1 MRRYFFC
8 IFIAYI
14 IQILTQYGVAQEVT
28 GKIVDNQGLPI
39 AYANIIAQELQDS
52 IEIHGTISNDD
63 GSFKIGNINKFPAL
77 LSVSFVG
84 YATRTDTIR
93 QYEVGN
99 IVLQTETIKIEGI
112 EIHRQQKPLI
122 QSRPGGLVVNIE
134 GSRLSTEPT
143 LQSML
148 AKLPGLRMD
157 NGTLKMLGKNNLAIY
172 IDERKAT
179 DGEMASLN
187 PDDIVSVDI
196 LRSPGAE
203 YSASTDAVVHIRSK
217 RSRFSRTTNLQ
228 LSNSSSIGW
237 GYATIPAIVA
247 THVTDKV
254 AQTLSYRY
262 RLSDTKQHNIQDVQN
277 FYNANTITKK
287 RDAETRYKRN
297 AHTLYYGIS
306 FKPKEPITIGAQYS
320 GYIDKNK
327 HSDNGTINIL
337 NDLNPLSEINI
348 NKNSDE
354 TGQLQRHNIGIN
366 AKYKATSKLSMQLLS
381 DYAYIDNNVQNKVF
395 ETNANSIINKVNTNK
410 NHTQNIYN
418 IFSISP
424 KIIYQHEF
432 IKLDAGTDLYSLSN
446 QSTMLQTSMAGVDKV
461 QMADLVGAA
470 YTNATFDADVV
481 ELQLG
486 LRGEWMR
493 SEQTSPN
500 EPAIRYNHKGLFPFA
515 AISTEIGDDLSLSL
529 SYRKSIERPSLH
541 QLNPEFIYKD
551 TLTYSVGNPNLKPK
565 ITHSLDFEASYL
577 DFSFEAGLY
586 RYLNTVT
593 FLETPDEHNPKMLRS
608 TYGNLDKPNSL
619 LYLGL
624 YHNYEFSIFKSTLGL
639 MMNKPHTTMMF
650 RDTLRTLKLPIW
662 SVDANLSADITKNI
676 VFSASYTYNSAGDDI
691 DLQSRSYSSLNFELR
706 AFLLKRTLM
715 LSVGVD
721 DVMRRDFSNT
731 WVHEY
736 NYVRTSMHTIPQ
748 PVISFYIR
756 YRIGA
761 KVDAV
766 SKRSSSGEALNRAN

>member
-1 MRRYFFC
+1 MKKAH
-8 IFIAYI
+8 IIILIAA
-14 IQILTQYGVAQEVT
+14 LLATSAQAFAQAIT
-28 GKIVDNQGLPI
+28 GRVIDEQGQPI
-39 AYANIIAQELQDS
+39 AFATVVARSITDSSIIE
-52 IEIHGTISNDD
+52 GTITIDD
-63 GSFKIGNINKFPAL
+63 GSFELKDRTTPPIL
-77 LSVSFVG
+77 LTVSFVG

-99 IVLQTETIKIEGI
+99 IVLQTETIEIEGI

-157 NGTLKMLGKNNLAIY
+157 NGTLKMFGKSNLAIY
-172 IDERKAT
+172 IDDRKAT

-228 LSNSSSIGW
+228 LSNSTSIGW

-327 HSDNGTINIL
+327 HSDNGTIEIL
-337 NDLNPLSEINI
+337 NDLNPLSKI

-381 DYAYIDNNVQNKVF
+381 DYAYIDNNVQNEVN
-395 ETNANSIINKVNTNK
+395 ETNANSIINKVNTNE

-424 KIIYQHEF
+424 KFIYQHEF
-432 IKLDAGTDLYSLSN
+432 IKLDAGADLYSLRN

-500 EPAIRYNHKGLFPFA
+500 EPAIRYNHKGLFPC
-515 AISTEIGDDLSLSL
+515 
-529 SYRKSIERPSLH
+529 RHQHRNWRRPEPK
-541 QLNPEFIYKD
+541 PE
-551 TLTYSVGNPNLKPK
+551 
-565 ITHSLDFEASYL
+565 
-577 DFSFEAGLY
+577 
-586 RYLNTVT
+586 
-593 FLETPDEHNPKMLRS
+593 
-608 TYGNLDKPNSL
+608 
-619 LYLGL
+619 
-624 YHNYEFSIFKSTLGL
+624 
-639 MMNKPHTTMMF
+639 
-650 RDTLRTLKLPIW
+650 LPQ
-662 SVDANLSADITKNI
+662 VD
-676 VFSASYTYNSAGDDI
+676 
-691 DLQSRSYSSLNFELR
+691 
-706 AFLLKRTLM
+706 
-715 LSVGVD
+715 
-721 DVMRRDFSNT
+721 
-731 WVHEY
+731 
-736 NYVRTSMHTIPQ
+736 
-748 PVISFYIR
+748 
-756 YRIGA
+756 
-761 KVDAV
+761 
-766 SKRSSSGEALNRAN
+766 

>member
-1 MRRYFFC
+1 MKKAH
-8 IFIAYI
+8 IIILIAA
-14 IQILTQYGVAQEVT
+14 LLATSTQAFAQAIT
-28 GKIVDNQGLPI
+28 GRVIDEQGQPI
-39 AYANIIAQELQDS
+39 AFATVVARSITDSSIIE
-52 IEIHGTISNDD
+52 GTITNDD
-63 GSFKIGNINKFPAL
+63 GSFELKDRTTPPIL

-84 YATRTDTIR
+84 YATHTDTIR
-93 QYEVGN
+93 QYEVGD
-99 IVLQTETIKIEGI
+99 IVLHTETIDIGEI
-112 EIHRQQKPLI
+112 EIHREQKPLI
-122 QSRPGGLVVNIE
+122 QSRPGGMVVNVE

-157 NGTLKMLGKNNLAIY
+157 NGTLKMFGKSNLAIY
-172 IDERKAT
+172 IDDRKAT

-228 LSNSSSIGW
+228 LSNNSSIGW

-327 HSDNGTINIL
+327 HSDNGTIEIL
-337 NDLNPLSEINI
+337 NDLNPLSKI

-381 DYAYIDNNVQNKVF
+381 DYAYIDNNVQNEVN
-395 ETNANSIINKVNTNK
+395 ETNANSIINKVNTNE

-424 KIIYQHEF
+424 KFIYQHEF
-432 IKLDAGTDLYSLSN
+432 IKLDAGADLYSLRN

-481 ELQLG
+481 ELRLG
-486 LRGEWMR
+486 LRGEWMH
-493 SEQTSPN
+493 SEQNSPN
-500 EPAIRYNHKGLFPFA
+500 EPSIAYNHKGLFPFA

-541 QLNPEFIYKD
+541 QLNPEFLYKD

-624 YHNYEFSIFKSTLGL
+624 YHNYEFSIFKYTLGL

-650 RDTLRTLKLPIW
+650 RDTLRTLKRPIW
-662 SVDANLSADITKNI
+662 SVDANLSADITKNLTL
-676 VFSASYTYNSAGDDI
+676 SASYSYNSAGDDI
-691 DLQSRSYSSLNFELR
+691 DLQSQSYSSLNFELR
-706 AFLLKRTLM
+706 AFFLQRTLM
-715 LSVGVD
+715 LSVGID
-721 DVMRRDFSNT
+721 DVMRRDYSNT

-748 PVISFYIR
+748 SPVISFYVR